1 MVMDAIMGEDIV
13 VVGYG
18 AQRRESVVGAIST
31 IEVEELRVPT
41 GSISNA
47 LAGRMSGVVSVQTT
61 GEPGYDH
68 AQFWIRGI
76 GTFGANREPL
86 ILVDGIERDI
96 NGLDIEEVGSI
107 SILKDATA
115 TAVYGVRGAN
125 GVVLINTKRGEIT
138 APRVSFRSEAGV
150 TSPTRMPKFVD
161 SAQFAELYNEARGSD
176 FYSDEVI
183 EMYQSNADPD
193 LYPNVNWLDE
203 LYSAGASF
211 QRYNLNVSGGKDR
224 KSTRLNSSHVA

>member
-13 VVGYG
+13 VLGYG
-18 AQRRESVVGAIST
+18 AQRRESVVGAISI

-86 ILVDGIERDI
+86 ILVDGLERDI
-96 NGLDIEEVGSI
+96 NG
-107 SILKDATA
+107 
-115 TAVYGVRGAN
+115 
-125 GVVLINTKRGEIT
+125 
-138 APRVSFRSEAGV
+138 RSEEH
-150 TSPTRMPKFVD
+150 TS
-161 SAQFAELYNEARGSD
+161 ELQSRGHL
-176 FYSDEVI
+176 VC
-183 EMYQSNADPD
+183 
-193 LYPNVNWLDE
+193 
-203 LYSAGASF
+203 
-211 QRYNLNVSGGKDR
+211 
-224 KSTRLNSSHVA
+224 